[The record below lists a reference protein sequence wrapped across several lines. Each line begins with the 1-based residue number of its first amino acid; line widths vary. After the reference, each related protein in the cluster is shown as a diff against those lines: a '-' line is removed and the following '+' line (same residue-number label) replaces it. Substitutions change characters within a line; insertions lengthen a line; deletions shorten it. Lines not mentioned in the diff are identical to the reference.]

1 MVSKVTNIEIKKKI
15 IDLIEEHNI
24 LSYGQLIDFLR
35 GLPSNRYFDVASSDP
50 LFFVAYLESKSG
62 LINGSGDVSDYI
74 I

>member
-1 MVSKVTNIEIKKKI
+1 MTNIEIKKKI

-50 LFFVAYLESKSG
+50 LFYLESKSG